1 MAKGSV
7 SIIRASI
14 SKLKAK
20 LSQYLDA
27 VREGEEI
34 LVTDRGRPVAR
45 LTPVRGAEA
54 EDARRDWLLRSGRLW
69 PPREPL
75 PPDFWDA
82 PRPSDP
88 EGRSLFALLE
98 EREEGR

>member
-1 MAKGSV
+1 MK
-7 SIIRASI
+7 RTSI

-27 VREGEEI
+27 VRGGEEI

-45 LTPVRGAEA
+45 LAPVRGEA
-54 EDARRDWLLRSGRLW
+54 EEDSRRDWLLRTGRLR
-69 PPREPL
+69 PPRRPL
-75 PPDFWDA
+75 SAEFWDR

>member
-1 MAKGSV
+1 MR
-7 SIIRASI
+7 RASI

-27 VREGEEI
+27 VRGGEEI

-45 LTPVRGAEA
+45 LAPLHGAE
-54 EDARRDWLLRSGRLW
+54 EERSHRDWLLRTGRLR
-69 PPREPL
+69 PPRRPL
-75 PPDFWDA
+75 PPEFWDV